1 MIKYGIDSFIISAP
15 LSVITSILMFSG
27 TTVLGIFILKFS
39 KINKTIKTI
48 TNLEFQHSIFGFLL
62 LLLILYPLILFKL
75 ISEDFLKI
83 ISIVILLLNFYYLF
97 FFKKL
102 IKKKFLKKF
111 YLTCIDFYLVL
122 ILVFG
127 YFLISLGPI
136 TSADSLDYHSSTAIH
151 IVNFAEYPTKYH
163 WFHSRISGSGEI
175 LIALG
180 LTIGAEQ
187 YGSLAQF
194 SGLLSIIGLIINLSK
209 KNNLNFKTIIFFLL
223 LFLITPILIFLNSTN
238 KPQLMP
244 IALTS
249 ICFFL
254 TFLKQ
259 DNLNNDDKLY
269 SYYLV
274 FIMLIEAFFLKYSF
288 VLSGMIIGGT
298 CFIKTIN
305 KKNYLKF
312 ILLTIVL
319 TVIFFLPFSIWKY
332 INFEQNILY
341 SLFLALPEHIYG
353 YKGLMESISSCGYS
367 CFPVWF
373 LFPRS
378 LNELTNFFGIL
389 FIFSYFIRIKDKEQ
403 FLIFIAIALYIV
415 VGLFYGQSN
424 PRFFLEPA
432 LWFLFLLVLCW
443 KFDNHLFYKNFLKYL
458 TRLQSIFIIIILYYG
473 IFTLLPGSLSN
484 KLRNSVLIE
493 KGNGYSLLNW
503 ASNSLSN
510 QDILLSTHRSIAIP
524 KIKTVPIF
532 FINYLDPKHLK
543 SKIFYEEIKNEKPTH
558 IIITENYEKYKSIF
572 NNCIGELAYFKEDIH
587 IVATRNPLIKGN
599 QFDGYIYNF
608 NYKNL
613 PKCVYDP
620 N

>member
-389 FIFSYFIRIKDKEQ
+389 FSVIIFGNI
-403 FLIFIAIALYIV
+403 IFV
-415 VGLFYGQSN
+415 FCKV
-424 PRFFLEPA
+424 
-432 LWFLFLLVLCW
+432 
-443 KFDNHLFYKNFLKYL
+443 
-458 TRLQSIFIIIILYYG
+458 
-473 IFTLLPGSLSN
+473 
-484 KLRNSVLIE
+484 
-493 KGNGYSLLNW
+493 
-503 ASNSLSN
+503 
-510 QDILLSTHRSIAIP
+510 
-524 KIKTVPIF
+524 
-532 FINYLDPKHLK
+532 
-543 SKIFYEEIKNEKPTH
+543 
-558 IIITENYEKYKSIF
+558 
-572 NNCIGELAYFKEDIH
+572 
-587 IVATRNPLIKGN
+587 
-599 QFDGYIYNF
+599 
-608 NYKNL
+608 
-613 PKCVYDP
+613 
-620 N
+620 